1 MFGNPFKSF
10 RFKLSLPIE
19 SLRDFTRILSDLS
32 PCDVAFSRTS
42 SKTRVAVC
50 STLLVTSYSFRRDTM
65 DPFVLCPLF
74 SAVAHE
80 EHAAV
85 QASPATLA
93 FTGYYSSASPGVN
106 PSGL

>member
-1 MFGNPFKSF
+1 
-10 RFKLSLPIE
+10 
-19 SLRDFTRILSDLS
+19 
-32 PCDVAFSRTS
+32 
-42 SKTRVAVC
+42 
-50 STLLVTSYSFRRDTM
+50 M